1 MTTTS
6 TGVQGTRVRLG
17 RIFLVFIA
25 AVASIGFAWPLWWI
39 AISSIRPPEDA
50 LRYISPFEL
59 RTLIPDQLSAE
70 NYINLFTGPF
80 LRAIFNSLFISIVG
94 VVVGLVIS
102 ATAAYVFATV
112 RFKGRELVFAI
123 LVFSF
128 MIPFEVL
135 AVPLSS
141 TVRDLGLQNTYF
153 ALILPGLANGLAIF
167 MLRQFFLGVPT
178 ELSEAARI
186 DGASWPR
193 IFWKVYVPLSVPAL
207 ISAGLIIFLFQWHAY
222 LWPLLVTTDRTMD
235 VGSVAIARFFGQS
248 YNADYGLI
256 FAAAAVLSVVPAV
269 LLLYFQRHFVTSA
282 ASSGL
287 KG

>member
-1 MTTTS
+1 M
-6 TGVQGTRVRLG
+6 
-17 RIFLVFIA
+17 LVAIA
-25 AVASIGFAWPLWWI
+25 FAWPLWWI
-39 AISSIRPPEDA
+39 AVSSIRPSEDA
-50 LRYISPFEL
+50 LKYISPFEL

-70 NYINLFTGPF
+70 NYVNLFTGPF
-80 LRAIFNSLFISIVG
+80 LRAITNSLIVAIVG
-94 VVVGLVIS
+94 VVFGLVIS
-102 ATAAYVFATV
+102 ATAAYAFATA
-112 RFKGRELVFAI
+112 RFRGRDVLFAV

-135 AVPLSS
+135 AIPLSS
-141 TVRDLGLQNTYF
+141 TVRDLGLQNTYI

-186 DGASWPR
+186 DGASWAR
-193 IFWKVYVPLSVPAL
+193 IFWKIYVPLSIPAL

-248 YNADYGLI
+248 YDADYGLI
-256 FAAAAVLSVVPAV
+256 FAAAAVLSLIPAL

>member
-1 MTTTS
+1 MTT
-6 TGVQGTRVRLG
+6 
-17 RIFLVFIA
+17 
-25 AVASIGFAWPLWWI
+25 SIGVSDSRTRLRRGLLVIIALLISIAFAWPLWWI
-39 AISSIRPPEDA
+39 AVSSIRPSEDA
-50 LRYISPFEL
+50 LKYISPFEL

-80 LRAIFNSLFISIVG
+80 LRAITNSLIVAIVG
-94 VVVGLVIS
+94 VLVGLVIS
-102 ATAAYVFATV
+102 ATAAYVFATA
-112 RFKGRELVFAI
+112 RFKGRDVLFAV

-135 AVPLSS
+135 AIPLSS
-141 TVRDLGLQNTYF
+141 TVRDLGLENTYI

-167 MLRQFFLGVPT
+167 MLRQFFLGVPD

-186 DGASWPR
+186 DGASWAR
-193 IFWKVYVPLSVPAL
+193 IFWKIYVPLSVPAL

-235 VGSVAIARFFGQS
+235 VGSVAIAQFFGQS
-248 YNADYGLI
+248 YDADYGLI
-256 FAAAAVLSVVPAV
+256 FAAAAVLSLIPAL

>member
-1 MTTTS
+1 
-6 TGVQGTRVRLG
+6 VLLLLAV
-17 RIFLVFIA
+17 VA
-25 AVASIGFAWPLWWI
+25 ALAFAWPLWWI
-39 AISSIRPPEDA
+39 VISSIRPPEDA
-50 LRYISPFEL
+50 LKYISPFEL

-70 NYINLFTGPF
+70 NYINLFTGSF
-80 LRAIFNSLFISIVG
+80 LRAISNSVLVSVVGVIVG
-94 VVVGLVIS
+94 LGIS

-112 RFKGRELVFAI
+112 RFRGREILFAL

-135 AVPLSS
+135 AIPLSS
-141 TVRDLGLQNTYF
+141 TVRDLGLDNTYF

-167 MLRQFFLGVPT
+167 MLRQFFLGIPI
-178 ELSEAARI
+178 EFSEAARV
-186 DGASWPR
+186 DGASWAR

-222 LWPLLVTTDRTMD
+222 LWPLLVTTDRNMD

-248 YNADYGLI
+248 YDADYGLI
-256 FAAAAVLSVVPAV
+256 FAAAAVLSAVPAA
-269 LLLYFQRHFVTSA
+269 LLLYFQRYFVASA